1 MDIINSIS
9 NLTHLDYIE
18 WTAVILNLI
27 FLVLLIKEKKSCW
40 IFGIIASAISIYL
53 FVQFKLY
60 SEAVLYFFYVLI
72 GIYGWHVWNSN
83 ENKNDT
89 ISVKNGID
97 SKTNGNSEFEV
108 SAWPW
113 SKHIPI
119 ILVGVFLSFALGLFF
134 KTQTDAERTYVDSTT
149 TIFSFI
155 ASYMEAHKVFSAWI
169 FWILINGVSI
179 WLYYDRG
186 LVVYSFQM
194 VIFFVVS
201 LFGFWDWGKK
211 SGVWN

>member
-1 MDIINSIS
+1 MDIIDSI
-9 NLTHLDYIE
+9 NNFTHLDYIE
-18 WTAVILNLI
+18 WTAVFLNLI
-27 FLVLLIKEKKSCW
+27 FLVLLIKENKWCW

-53 FVQFKLY
+53 FIQFKLY

-72 GIYGWHVWNSN
+72 GVYGWYVWTAN
-83 ENKNDT
+83 EKKKENNT
-89 ISVKNGID
+89 
-97 SKTNGNSEFEV
+97 EFEV
-108 SAWPW
+108 STW
-113 SKHIPI
+113 SWAKHIPI
-119 ILVGVFLSFALGLFF
+119 ILIGVALSVGLGLFF

-155 ASYMEAHKVFSAWI
+155 ASYMEAHKIFSAWI

-186 LVVYSFQM
+186 LMVYSFQM
-194 VIFFVVS
+194 VIFFIVS

-211 SGVWN
+211 SGAWF